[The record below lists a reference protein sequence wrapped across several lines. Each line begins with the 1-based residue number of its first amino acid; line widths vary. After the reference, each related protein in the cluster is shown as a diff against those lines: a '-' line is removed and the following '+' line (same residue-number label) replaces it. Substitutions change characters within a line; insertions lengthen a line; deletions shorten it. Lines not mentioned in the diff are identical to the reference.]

1 MCQLRQMCRTAA
13 DQLLS
18 NSGLFD
24 LLPKPPCDAK
34 AVPKILGQDER
45 ADG

>member
-1 MCQLRQMCRTAA
+1 MCLTAA
-13 DQLLS
+13 YELS

-24 LLPKPPCDAK
+24 LLPKAPCDSK
-34 AVPKILGQDER
+34 AVPKILSQDER